1 MMIEGASPPSF
12 KIGWAFDWRQRER
25 DFNQVAMPELGGVR
39 YRTILHE
46 LWDTAMDAFRMEQAL
61 LRHFDALRHARNQ
74 EVVSAVAAD
83 KIQKSWIDYLSN
95 HRRRS
100 TRGGK
105 GT

>member
-12 KIGWAFDWRQRER
+12 KIGWAFDWRQREQH
-25 DFNQVAMPELGGVR
+25 FNQAAMPELGGVR

-46 LWDTAMDAFRMEQAL
+46 LWDTATDAFRMEQSL
-61 LRHFDALRHARNQ
+61 LRHFDALRHDRNQ

-83 KIQKSWIDYLSN
+83 TIQMTWIDYLAN
-95 HRRRS
+95 HRKRS
-100 TRGGK
+100 TRRAL